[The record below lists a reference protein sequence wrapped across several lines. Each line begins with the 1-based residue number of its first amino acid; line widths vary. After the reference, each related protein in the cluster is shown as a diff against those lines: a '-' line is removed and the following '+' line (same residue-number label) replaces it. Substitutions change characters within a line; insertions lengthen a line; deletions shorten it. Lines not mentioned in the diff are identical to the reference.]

1 MSVASRHFK
10 LQYRSLRNELG
21 NLLTALLNKSSA
33 CCFCDRIFGTR
44 HAQDLDSPVW
54 TRRERILNGNGIES
68 ERTTTVETL
77 ATSTRINSTSQ
88 VKRGN
93 PMTSIHDRTESISV
107 SQNALPWHGGWTPG
121 AVPWPEQWGRIPTTV
136 ITLAS
141 TVTYTESSPTA
152 KASQSS
158 SQDPTASG
166 IRPNG
171 LDISGPVAAGIGVG
185 ASIGLLGLCLVV
197 GYLYRKRSH
206 RRRRI
211 SSPNASGSE
220 KNNDGTW
227 PPYLYSAS
235 NESPVELSTARQ
247 PKEMCGET
255 MPRGKNMSNHSGI
268 VELDG
273 GGLVIR

>member
-1 MSVASRHFK
+1 
-10 LQYRSLRNELG
+10 
-21 NLLTALLNKSSA
+21 
-33 CCFCDRIFGTR
+33 
-44 HAQDLDSPVW
+44 
-54 TRRERILNGNGIES
+54 
-68 ERTTTVETL
+68 
-77 ATSTRINSTSQ
+77 
-88 VKRGN
+88 
-93 PMTSIHDRTESISV
+93 MTSIRDRTKSISV

-121 AVPWPEQWGRIPTTV
+121 VGPWPEQWDRTPTTV

-141 TVTYTESSPTA
+141 TVIYTELSPTA

-158 SQDPTASG
+158 AQDPTASG

-171 LDISGPVAAGIGVG
+171 LDISGPAAAGIGVG
-185 ASIGLLGLCLVV
+185 ASVGLLGLCLAV
-197 GYLYRKRSH
+197 GCVYRKRSH

-220 KNNDGTW
+220 ETNDGTW

-235 NESPVELSTARQ
+235 NESPVELSAARQ

-255 MPRGKNMSNHSGI
+255 TPRGKSISNHSEI